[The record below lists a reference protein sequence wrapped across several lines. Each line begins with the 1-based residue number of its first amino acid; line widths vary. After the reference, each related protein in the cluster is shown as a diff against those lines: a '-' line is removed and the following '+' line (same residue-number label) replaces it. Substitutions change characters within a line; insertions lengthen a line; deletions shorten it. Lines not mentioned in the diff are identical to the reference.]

1 MTSGAG
7 RLRAA
12 LPWIGLGVGLLA
24 ATAPVWRLPLLGFNP
39 TLDELLQ
46 MRCFAPVDVAPTPP
60 IVSSTADGRV
70 MRAGDSWPVPN
81 GTQLLLSAGNAGGTE
96 LLVDGQATPAL
107 GSAGAVRRD
116 VPLDPDALKAIST
129 GQPPAQ

>member
-1 MTSGAG
+1 MTSRAE

-46 MRCFAPVDVAPTPP
+46 MRCFGGPP
-60 IVSSTADGRV
+60 SR
-70 MRAGDSWPVPN
+70 
-81 GTQLLLSAGNAGGTE
+81 
-96 LLVDGQATPAL
+96 
-107 GSAGAVRRD
+107 
-116 VPLDPDALKAIST
+116 
-129 GQPPAQ
+129 